1 MDEIFPLH
9 SLLEWG
15 FSDAWLS
22 YWRFTGNLIHQ
33 IYSTRIISPAEIQK
47 KINEQK
53 LAWTHNFEMKSKVM
67 VEVERTSTGFCC
79 AKEYEILRHLLKKK
93 GKLWDDDSYEPS
105 RMSRKEVYVNYL
117 KKPADFCGRRREHFG
132 LLFC

>member
-1 MDEIFPLH
+1 
-9 SLLEWG
+9 
-15 FSDAWLS
+15 
-22 YWRFTGNLIHQ
+22 
-33 IYSTRIISPAEIQK
+33 
-47 KINEQK
+47 
-53 LAWTHNFEMKSKVM
+53 MKSKVM

-117 KKPADFCGRRREHFG
+117 KNRLTFVVADENILGCCFAKNVERS
-132 LLFC
+132 